1 MATKKTALPELWQ
14 EFERAKHYNYSIGL
28 YETVKQ
34 NENFYIGKQWEGVRA
49 EGLDKPVLNMLRRVV
64 TYFISMIVTD
74 DIAAVFTPFDS
85 YRHLEA
91 EILSSEVDRVIEQTK
106 FKSKCRELLRN
117 AAVDGDGCFYFHF
130 DPEVRTG
137 QAAKGDIRV
146 ENLDNTNVL
155 FGNPHSAEVQEQ
167 PYLLIAMRRTVE
179 EVRREMKQFGRG
191 ADAELVRPDAE
202 NAYFEEKESEG
213 KLSTVVV
220 KLFKNESGTVSAVK
234 YTKDAIVRPEWD
246 TGLSLY
252 PVAFMNWESVKSCYH
267 GQSPITGLIPNQIF
281 VNKLFAM
288 AMQAVKL
295 MAFPKVIFNRNLIGE
310 WSNKLDDAIG
320 VNGDPNQQIFSGWR
334 APDMSSQVMTLIDK
348 TISYTRDF
356 MGASDAALGNVRP
369 DNTSAII
376 AVQKASAAPLELQKL
391 GFYQFVEDSV
401 RILADMMATY
411 YGARYVKLSD
421 EATGETYMSLF
432 DFGTLRDLAMQLKVD
447 VGAASYWSEV
457 AQLQTL
463 DNLFEKGVITD
474 AATYLEGIPDSYIR
488 GKQKILRKLREQAEM
503 SAPEQPGAA
512 AQ

>member
-1 MATKKTALPELWQ
+1 MTKTKKLTQPELWQ
-14 EFERAKHYNYSIGL
+14 EFERAKNYNYSIGL
-28 YETVKQ
+28 YDTVKQ

-49 EGLDKPVLNMLRRVV
+49 AGLDKPVLNMLRRVV

-74 DIAAVFTPFDS
+74 DIAAVFTPFDA

-91 EILSSEVDRVIEQTK
+91 ELLSAEVDRVIEQTK

-117 AAVDGDGCFYFHF
+117 AVVDGDGCFYFHF
-130 DPEVRTG
+130 DPEIKTG
-137 QAAKGDIRV
+137 QKARGDIRV

-167 PYLLIAMRRTVE
+167 PYIMIAMRRTVD
-179 EVRREMKQFGRG
+179 EVRKEARRFGRG
-191 ADAELVRPDAE
+191 MECDRIRPDRE
-202 NAYFEEKESEG
+202 NAYFEEKEGEG
-213 KLSTVVV
+213 SLVTVVV
-220 KLFKNESGTVSAVK
+220 RLFKNERGTVSAVK
-234 YTKDAIVRPEWD
+234 FTKDAVIRPEWD

-252 PVAFMNWESVKSCYH
+252 PVAFMNWESVKSSYH
-267 GQSPITGLIPNQIF
+267 GQAALTGLIPNQIF

-295 MAFPKVIFNRNLIGE
+295 MAFPKVIFNRNMIGE

-320 VNGDPNQQIFSGWR
+320 VNGDPNQQIFAGWR

-401 RILADMMATY
+401 RILADMMAAC
-411 YGARYVKLSD
+411 YGTRYVKLAD
-421 EATGETYMSLF
+421 EQTGEVYMSLF
-432 DFGTLRDLAMQLKVD
+432 DFGTLRDLSMQLKVD

-457 AQLQTL
+457 TQLQTL

-474 AATYLEGIPDSYIR
+474 AVTYLEGIPDSYVR
-488 GKQKILRKLREQAEM
+488 GKQRILRKLRERM
-503 SAPEQPGAA
+503 SAPETPGAA